1 MYLIQLLFFS
11 IDIHTTKWFVRRENE
26 EETLLIENQTEEEG
40 IPNRKKKLNRTHSMI
55 VMILFGLEMIAAKL
69 S

>member
-11 IDIHTTKWFVRRENE
+11 IDIHTTKWFVRRENEE

-55 VMILFGLEMIAAKL
+55 V
-69 S
+69 

>member
-11 IDIHTTKWFVRRENE
+11 IDIHTTKWFVRREN

>member
-26 EETLLIENQTEEEG
+26 EEEETLLIENQTEEEG
-40 IPNRKKKLNRTHSMI
+40 IPNRKKRN
-55 VMILFGLEMIAAKL
+55 
-69 S
+69 

>member
-11 IDIHTTKWFVRRENE
+11 IDIHTTKWFVRREN

-55 VMILFGLEMIAAKL
+55 V
-69 S
+69 

>member
-26 EETLLIENQTEEEG
+26 ETLWIENQTEEEG

-55 VMILFGLEMIAAKL
+55 VMRYCLAWR
-69 S
+69 